1 MTVVALT
8 EPTVAL
14 SIVALA
20 LNAGSTNFSQIVAR
34 TIAEP
39 AAALGP
45 GHLLAFAAL
54 FVVTLAETG
63 RLPVDNPSTHLE
75 LTMIHDAMVL
85 EYSGPYLALIEW
97 GAALKLLIFLALAAN
112 LFMPWGIAFSLV
124 TGRVTDRIGQRHR
137 ETRSPRRRDR
147 GVGNT
152 CRQAS
157 PLSGA
162 RALKRILRA
171 GAPGGDVDVPGEV
184 SLVDGT
190 FSQLVMLGSSGML
203 LTALIVL
210 WRKGVPAY
218 ITAYRWQAWLLAALT
233 ATVGYYGGDR
243 QLYWVAALLMGLKGV
258 AIPALLRTMQR
269 RFGAQ
274 REATPYVN
282 TEVSLL
288 IASLLVVF
296 AYLLGRPWMAVTH
309 LPTRQGLPLAM
320 GLLFVSLFIIVSRKK
335 AITQVIGFLM
345 LENAIALLAVVG
357 TYGVP
362 LLVEFGVFLDALMGF
377 LVMQIF
383 VYHIHE
389 TFDTLDVEELAR
401 LRH

>member
-1 MTVVALT
+1 
-8 EPTVAL
+8 
-14 SIVALA
+14 
-20 LNAGSTNFSQIVAR
+20 
-34 TIAEP
+34 
-39 AAALGP
+39 
-45 GHLLAFAAL
+45 
-54 FVVTLAETG
+54 
-63 RLPVDNPSTHLE
+63 
-75 LTMIHDAMVL
+75 
-85 EYSGPYLALIEW
+85 
-97 GAALKLLIFLALAAN
+97 
-112 LFMPWGIAFSLV
+112 
-124 TGRVTDRIGQRHR
+124 
-137 ETRSPRRRDR
+137 
-147 GVGNT
+147 
-152 CRQAS
+152 
-157 PLSGA
+157 
-162 RALKRILRA
+162 
-171 GAPGGDVDVPGEV
+171 
-184 SLVDGT
+184 VDGM

-210 WRKGVPAY
+210 WRKGIPAY
-218 ITAYRWQAWLLAALT
+218 ISAYRWQAWLLAALT

-243 QLYWVAALLMGLKGV
+243 QLYGVAALLMALKGV
-258 AIPALLRTMQR
+258 AIPAVLRTMQR
-269 RFGAQ
+269 RFGTQ

-288 IASLLVVF
+288 VASVLVVF

-309 LPTRQGLPLAM
+309 LPTRQGLPLALS
-320 GLLFVSLFIIVSRKK
+320 LLFVSLFIIVSRKK

-389 TFDTLDVEELAR
+389 TFDSLDVEALAR